1 MSDGARDRFEAL
13 RASEFGRLD
22 EGGHVYLD
30 YTGSGLYAASQLAE
44 LAEMLGH
51 RVLGNPHSESPTS
64 AQATEI
70 VEAARHDVLDFFG
83 ADPETY
89 AVAFTANASAALKL
103 VGEAYPFRAGSR
115 FVLLQDNHNSV
126 HGIRS
131 FAEGRGAEVRY
142 LDLDDGLRMERAEL
156 PPAGE
161 GPSLFAYPAQ
171 SNFSGVQH
179 PLELVRSAQDA
190 GYDVLLD
197 AAAFVPTS
205 RLDLSRET
213 PEFVCV
219 SFYKMFGYPTGVGAL
234 IARRDAL
241 ARLERPWFAGG
252 TVEYVSVQ
260 NRIHRLRVGAEGFE
274 DGTPNFL
281 GIAAVPAGLAF
292 LRGVGMDAIHG
303 RVVHLTG
310 RLLEILC
317 GLRHT
322 DGTPAVEIYGP
333 CATDARG
340 GTVAFNLLDGEG
352 SVVPYGV
359 VERAAAE
366 VGISVRG
373 GCFCNPG
380 AAEVAFGLSADEAL
394 RCFQAMPR
402 GAFSLE
408 GFASCLEQD
417 VAVGALR
424 ASLGIATND
433 ADLDRLDV
441 FLHDFVARGAA
452 RGSASVLN
460 RRAPRPPA
468 ADPAGARAPGGPAQ
482 PSG

>member
-1 MSDGARDRFEAL
+1 MSDRERDRFEAL
-13 RASEFGRLD
+13 RAREFGRLD

-44 LAEMLGH
+44 LADLLGH

-64 AQATEI
+64 SEATEI
-70 VEAARHDVLDFFG
+70 VEAARRDVLDFFG
-83 ADPETY
+83 ADPDVY

-103 VGEAYPFRAGSR
+103 VGEAYPFGAGSR

-131 FAEGRGAEVRY
+131 FAEAKGAEVLY
-142 LDLDDGLRMERAEL
+142 LDLDRGLRMAGAEL
-156 PPAGE
+156 PSSGG

-179 PLELVRSAQDA
+179 PLELVRAARDA

-205 RLDLSRET
+205 RLDLSREG
-213 PEFVCV
+213 PEFACV

-241 ARLERPWFAGG
+241 ARLRRPWFAGG

-260 NRIHRLRVGAEGFE
+260 NRIHQLRVGAEGFE

-281 GIAAVPAGLAF
+281 GIAAVPAGLSF
-292 LRGVGMDAIHG
+292 LRGVGIDAIHE
-303 RVVHLTG
+303 RVVQLTG
-310 RLLEILC
+310 RLLAIL
-317 GLRHT
+317 GSLRHP
-322 DGTPAVEIYGP
+322 DGEPAVEIYGP
-333 CATDARG
+333 RSTEARG
-340 GTVAFNLLDGEG
+340 GTVAFNMLDAGG
-352 SVVPYGV
+352 RVVPYGV
-359 VERAAAE
+359 VERAAAA

-380 AAEVAFGLSADEAL
+380 AAEVAFGLSADQAL
-394 RCFQAMPR
+394 RCFQALPR
-402 GAFSLE
+402 GTFSLK
-408 GFASCLEQD
+408 GFADCLDQD

-433 ADLDRLDV
+433 ADLDRLDA
-441 FLHDFVARGAA
+441 FLRDFVGRGAA
-452 RGSASVLN
+452 RAGRQVESV
-460 RRAPRPPA
+460 
-468 ADPAGARAPGGPAQ
+468 G
-482 PSG
+482 